1 VIALKIIPKRIA
13 KIELECA
20 HQGQVYRHFVATQ
33 TLNSTNTLG
42 LFAHE
47 YNNQDTVLC
56 IINEQSLNKLNFNC
70 SKESNAYGGE
80 NEVTRVIELGLTEEA
95 IYVGQNVK
103 HVTAMADWSLFLHSH
118 TTLKKTILQT
128 ADVYNNTVGA
138 SATPKLQLYNSFES
152 SHALIDVDNVVGWDT
167 ELVYLRDGII
177 GRVQPE
183 QCPYATCVSC
193 MASHDYCD
201 FQGQS
206 CRDGGDVCPAP
217 TEERYTKNVEHGAA
231 LVLEFDKVKHN
242 ITSEQLRIYDE
253 LIWYR
258 GRQAINTSSGQF
270 HFHHQF

>member
-1 VIALKIIPKRIA
+1 MP
-13 KIELECA
+13 
-20 HQGQVYRHFVATQ
+20 
-33 TLNSTNTLG
+33 
-42 LFAHE
+42 
-47 YNNQDTVLC
+47 
-56 IINEQSLNKLNFNC
+56 
-70 SKESNAYGGE
+70 
-80 NEVTRVIELGLTEEA
+80 
-95 IYVGQNVK
+95 
-103 HVTAMADWSLFLHSH
+103 DWSLFLHSH

-138 SATPKLQLYNSFES
+138 STPKLQLYNSFES
-152 SHALIDVDNVVGWDT
+152 SHALIDVDSVVGWGT

-206 CRDGGDVCPAP
+206 CRGGGGDGDDGDLTCPAP
-217 TEERYTKNVEHGAA
+217 TEERYTKNVEHGTA

-258 GRQAINTSSGQF
+258 GRQAINTTTPASGQF
-270 HFHHQF
+270 HFHHHF